1 MGIRAFGWGLALLAL
16 AGAANPAAAAD
27 KTLRVVPH
35 ADLKVLDPHTNTATI
50 TIMHGAMIYDTLFAW
65 DSKVRPQPQ
74 MVETYQISP
83 DRLVHTY
90 TLRPGLKFHDGQ
102 PVTTK
107 DVVPSV
113 KRWMVRNTIGQTLA
127 KFVDRIEATDDKTFV
142 IRLKEPFAFVEF
154 ALGSPDADIMRAE
167 DAATDPFKA
176 VTTTVGSG
184 PFRFVRGE
192 WNPGAKVVY
201 EKNPDY
207 VPRAEP
213 PDGLAGGKVVRLD
226 RVEWIVLP
234 DSFTKSGALQRGEV
248 DMVDQLPQDQLAILE
263 HAPGI
268 VIEQGVNPID
278 AYGIIRPNSLYPPFN
293 NPKARQ
299 ALALPSTS
307 AITPAP
313 PLATSIGGAHA
324 GRSSS
329 AAAPDGTEAGSENY
343 RRQDLARAKALLA
356 ESGYKGE
363 KIVMLTTQEIPSI
376 AALGDV
382 TADNLRKIGV
392 NVDIAVSDWGT
403 MVARRAKKD
412 PPGQGGWNLFHTTV
426 GGTNMSSPLANFAIN
441 SSCDGKN
448 WFGWPCDAKTEELR
462 ADYIRAADEGADQS
476 GARSIAPASVG
487 NLARHPGRPIRAALC
502 LALQCHR
509 RIARASAGVLEHRQK
524 LSRAPGQLSRTTACQ
539 ATGTRR
545 FASSASLTR
554 RPRPGPV
561 GR

>member
-1 MGIRAFGWGLALLAL
+1 MGLRGFGLGMALLAL
-16 AGAANPAAAAD
+16 IGATSAVEAAD

-65 DSKVRPQPQ
+65 DSKLRPQPQ
-74 MVETYQISP
+74 MVGAYQVSA

-107 DVVPSV
+107 DVIPSI
-113 KRWMVRNTIGQTLA
+113 KRWMVRNTLGQALA
-127 KFVDRIEATDDKTFV
+127 KFIDKIEATDDKTFV

-154 ALGSPDADIMRAE
+154 ALGSLDADIMRAE

-176 VTTTVGSG
+176 VTTTIGSG

-213 PDGLAGGKVVRLD
+213 PDGMAGGKVAKLD

-248 DMVDQLPQDQLAILE
+248 DMIDQLPQDQIPVLE
-263 HAPGI
+263 HA
-268 VIEQGVNPID
+268 QGVVIGKVSPID
-278 AYGIIRPNSLYPPFN
+278 SYGIIRPNSLYPPFN

-299 ALALPSTS
+299 ALALLVNQREY
-307 AITPAP
+307 A
-313 PLATSIGGAHA
+313 
-324 GRSSS
+324 S
-329 AAAPDGTEAGSENY
+329 AAFGDKRWWRQCWSFFVCGSDNGTEVGSENY
-343 RRQDLARAKALLA
+343 RHQDLARAKALLA
-356 ESGYKGE
+356 EAGYKGE

-403 MVARRAKKD
+403 MVARRAKKE

-426 GGTNMSSPLANFAIN
+426 GGTTMSSPLANFAIN
-441 SSCDGKN
+441 SNCDGKN
-448 WFGWPCDAKTEELR
+448 WFGWPCDPKTEELR
-462 ADYIRAADEGADQS
+462 ANYIRAADEGADQ
-476 GARSIAPASVG
+476 
-487 NLARHPGRPIRAALC
+487 AALE
-502 LALQCHR
+502 ALHR
-509 RIARASAGVLEHRQK
+509 HLWQALPDIPVGQYTQPFAWRSNVSGVLH
-524 LSRAPGQLSRTTACQ
+524 APLLVFWNIDKS
-539 ATGTRR
+539 
-545 FASSASLTR
+545 
-554 RPRPGPV
+554 
-561 GR
+561 